1 MHHRPTI
8 LVPALLLLAACSGE
22 QPPRTLPAGAAP
34 PAAVTSVA
42 QAPKPFVY
50 RLGVGDEVSVGIWQE
65 KDVTATQRVLPDGT
79 ISPPLL
85 GTVHV
90 VGRTLDE
97 ARGILIQRYREYFKE
112 PLVSL
117 RVTAIYTDRVFVVGE
132 VGEPQAV
139 ELLGPTTLVQAIA
152 QAKGFDEET
161 AEKGQ
166 VRIIRKGP
174 DDQPYV
180 TVVNANAI
188 LAGRAPDP
196 PMARGDIVFVPARGV
211 TNWSRTLGQ
220 ALEPF
225 AVALGAAGST
235 AAVLTATR

>member
-1 MHHRPTI
+1 MHHRLAFP
-8 LVPALLLLAACSGE
+8 VAALLLLAACSADLPPRTQPAGGA
-22 QPPRTLPAGAAP
+22 QPPRP
-34 PAAVTSVA
+34 TSVA

-50 RLGVGDEVSVGIWQE
+50 RLGIGDEVSVGIWQE
-65 KDVTATQRVLPDGT
+65 KDIAATQRVLPDGT

-85 GTVHV
+85 DTVHV
-90 VGRTLDE
+90 AGRSLDE
-97 ARGILIQRYREYFKE
+97 ARGILIERYREYFKE

-117 RVTAIYTDRVFVVGE
+117 RVTAIHSDRIFVVGE
-132 VGEPQAV
+132 VGAPQAV
-139 ELLGPTTLVQAIA
+139 PLVGPTTLVQAIA
-152 QAKGFDEET
+152 QAGGFEEEF
-161 AEKGQ
+161 ADKSL
-166 VRIIRKGP
+166 VRLIRKGA

-180 TVVNANAI
+180 TVVDVNRV
-188 LAGRAPDP
+188 LAGRAEDP
-196 PMARGDIVFVPARGV
+196 PMGRGDIVFVPARGV